1 MRATSTR
8 PTRRAPRW
16 GWPRCRPG
24 RGWRS
29 RRWRRAGGRG
39 AAAGQA
45 ACLRQERAQERSVRE
60 QRRVGHEELPVA
72 LEVHELLREQEGAAV
87 EARADGAV
95 LEDAGMQPALRP
107 QAPEPRAPR
116 RARRAGGLR
125 DAALDGAQQGR
136 EAHLPERPREERLH
150 DAAHE
155 ALELGVAQSELL
167 AQRRPVGTLELRRDV
182 GPRGLVAE
190 RGLERAAEEA
200 MRVRVEAADDPP
212 V

>member
-29 RRWRRAGGRG
+29 RRWRRAGRRG

-45 ACLRQERAQERSVRE
+45 AFLRQERALERAVRE

-87 EARADGAV
+87 EARADGA
-95 LEDAGMQPALRP
+95 
-107 QAPEPRAPR
+107 
-116 RARRAGGLR
+116 RARRRRHATG
-125 DAALDGAQQGR
+125 AA
-136 EAHLPERPREERLH
+136 
-150 DAAHE
+150 
-155 ALELGVAQSELL
+155 
-167 AQRRPVGTLELRRDV
+167 
-182 GPRGLVAE
+182 
-190 RGLERAAEEA
+190 
-200 MRVRVEAADDPP
+200 
-212 V
+212 